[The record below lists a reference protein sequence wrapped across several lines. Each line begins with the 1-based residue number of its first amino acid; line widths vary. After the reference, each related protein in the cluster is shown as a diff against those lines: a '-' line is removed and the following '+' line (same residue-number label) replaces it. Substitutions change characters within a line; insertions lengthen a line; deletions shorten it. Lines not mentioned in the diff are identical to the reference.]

1 MGEMIERL
9 DFSGKEK
16 YSAVEATIHLNRYAM
31 ARPYVAGKR
40 VLDVASGEG
49 YGSFLLRRWG
59 AESVEGI
66 DVDEQTV
73 ETATRLFGG
82 DGVHYQCHTAEQLPF
97 EDHTFDVVCS
107 FETIEHLDHPELFL
121 QEIRRVLKP
130 GGNIILSCPNDP
142 YYYKQGTP
150 GNPFHKKQY
159 TYFDFKQLAEKYLGQ
174 RVRYYLAY
182 ALNGFVN
189 LPIEESTL
197 PPEGGE
203 ESPLPTDML
212 EMLNYK
218 DAIQAICVPG
228 ERYLN
233 YWNANYYVGIWGSNN
248 STSIN
253 ASIFPRETFIEIKDK
268 DEEFLREAA
277 KLKED
282 FEKHTAQEAEYARQL
297 EETKAAFAQKE
308 EADKRRMEQ
317 QQAEYLERETDYKQQ
332 LEAGKAYIEH
342 IKEEAARQ
350 AHVAD
355 LEQQRTSMMLELVN
369 KEKDMM
375 QQSYARDYAELTQ
388 RRDEVAQLR
397 TQYEQLSAEN
407 AQHCEELRLI
417 HASRGFKLLNMCY
430 PIKKRIW
437 KIFGKE
443 I

>member
-73 ETATRLFGG
+73 ENATRLFGG

-142 YYYKQGTP
+142 YYYKPGEP

-203 ESPLPTDML
+203 ESPLPTDMM
-212 EMLNYK
+212 EMFNYK
-218 DAIQAICVPG
+218 DAVQAVCVSG

-233 YWNANYYVGIWGSNN
+233 HWNANYFVGIWGPNN
-248 STSIN
+248 SAQSN
-253 ASIFPRETFIEIKDK
+253 AAFFPQEFFGETEGMNSA
-268 DEEFLREAA
+268 FLREVAR
-277 KLKED
+277 LKED

-297 EETKAAFAQKE
+297 EETKAVFKQRE
-308 EADKRRMEQ
+308 E
-317 QQAEYLERETDYKQQ
+317 DYKQQ

-375 QQSYARDYAELTQ
+375 QQSYARDYAELT
-388 RRDEVAQLR
+388 RLR
-397 TQYEQLSAEN
+397 EQYNQLSTEN

-417 HASRGFKLLNMCY
+417 HASRGFKLLNMGY

>member
-9 DFSGKEK
+9 DFSGKQK

-150 GNPFHKKQY
+150 GNPFHKRQY

-203 ESPLPTDML
+203 ESPLPTDMM
-212 EMLNYK
+212 EMFNYK
-218 DAIQAICVPG
+218 DAVQAVCVSG
-228 ERYLN
+228 EHYLN
-233 YWNANYYVGIWGSNN
+233 HWNANYFVGIWGPNN

-253 ASIFPRETFIEIKDK
+253 ASIFPRETFIEIKDE
-268 DEEFLREAA
+268 DEEFLREVAR
-277 KLKED
+277 LKED

-297 EETKAAFAQKE
+297 EETKAVFAQQE
-308 EADKRRMEQ
+308 ENSKQ
-317 QQAEYLERETDYKQQ
+317 REEDYKQQ

-350 AHVAD
+350 AHVAE

-375 QQSYARDYAELTQ
+375 QQSYARDYAELT
-388 RRDEVAQLR
+388 RLR
-397 TQYEQLSAEN
+397 EQYNQLSTEN

-417 HASRGFKLLNMCY
+417 HASRGFKLLNMGY

>member
-150 GNPFHKKQY
+150 GNPFHKRQY

-182 ALNGFVN
+182 ALNGFIN

-197 PPEGGE
+197 PPEDGA
-203 ESPLPTDML
+203 ESSLPKDML
-212 EMLNYK
+212 ELLNYK
-218 DAIQAICVPG
+218 DYTNAVYVSG

-233 YWNANYYVGIWGSNN
+233 HWNANYFVGIWGPNN
-248 STSIN
+248 SAQSN
-253 ASIFPRETFIEIKDK
+253 AAFFPQEFFGETEGLNSA
-268 DEEFLREAA
+268 FLREVAR
-277 KLKED
+277 LKED
-282 FEKHTAQEAEYARQL
+282 SKQR
-297 EETKAAFAQKE
+297 EEDSKQRE
-308 EADKRRMEQ
+308 E
-317 QQAEYLERETDYKQQ
+317 DYKQQ

-350 AHVAD
+350 AHVAE

-375 QQSYARDYAELTQ
+375 QQSYARDYAELT
-388 RRDEVAQLR
+388 RLR
-397 TQYEQLSAEN
+397 EQYNQLSTEN

-417 HASRGFKLLNMCY
+417 HASRGFKFLNMGY

>member
-150 GNPFHKKQY
+150 GNPFHKRQY

-203 ESPLPTDML
+203 ESPLPTDMM
-212 EMLNYK
+212 EMFNYK
-218 DAIQAICVPG
+218 DAVQAVCVSG

-233 YWNANYYVGIWGSNN
+233 HWNANYFVGIWGPNN

-253 ASIFPRETFIEIKDK
+253 ASIFPRETFIEIKDE
-268 DEEFLREAA
+268 DEEFLREVAR
-277 KLKED
+277 LKED

-297 EETKAAFAQKE
+297 EETKAVFAQQE
-308 EADKRRMEQ
+308 ENSKQ
-317 QQAEYLERETDYKQQ
+317 REEDYKQQ

-350 AHVAD
+350 AHVAE

-375 QQSYARDYAELTQ
+375 QQSYARDYAELT
-388 RRDEVAQLR
+388 RLR
-397 TQYEQLSAEN
+397 EQYNQLSTEN

-417 HASRGFKLLNMCY
+417 HASRGFKLLNMGY

>member
-203 ESPLPTDML
+203 ESPLPTDMM
-212 EMLNYK
+212 EMFNYK
-218 DAIQAICVPG
+218 DAVQAVCVSG

-233 YWNANYYVGIWGSNN
+233 HWNANYYVGIWGPNN

-253 ASIFPRETFIEIKDK
+253 ASIFPRETFIEIKDE
-268 DEEFLREAA
+268 DEEFLREVAR
-277 KLKED
+277 LKED

-297 EETKAAFAQKE
+297 EETKAVFAQQE
-308 EADKRRMEQ
+308 ENSKQ
-317 QQAEYLERETDYKQQ
+317 REEDYKQQ

-350 AHVAD
+350 AHVAE

-369 KEKDMM
+369 KEKNMM
-375 QQSYARDYAELTQ
+375 QQSYARDYAELT
-388 RRDEVAQLR
+388 RLR
-397 TQYEQLSAEN
+397 EQN
-407 AQHCEELRLI
+407 AQYCEELRLI
-417 HASRGFKLLNMCY
+417 HASRGFKLLNMGY

>member
-73 ETATRLFGG
+73 ENATRLFGG

-97 EDHTFDVVCS
+97 EDHAFDVVCS

-142 YYYKQGTP
+142 YYYKPGEP

-182 ALNGFVN
+182 ALNGFIN

-197 PPEGGE
+197 PPEDGA
-203 ESPLPTDML
+203 ESSLPKDML
-212 EMLNYK
+212 ELLNYK
-218 DAIQAICVPG
+218 DYTNAVYVSG

-233 YWNANYYVGIWGSNN
+233 HWNANYFVGIWGPNN
-248 STSIN
+248 SAQSN
-253 ASIFPRETFIEIKDK
+253 AAFFPQEFFGETEGMSSA
-268 DEEFLREAA
+268 FLREVAR
-277 KLKED
+277 LKED

-297 EETKAAFAQKE
+297 EETKAVFAQQE
-308 EADKRRMEQ
+308 E
-317 QQAEYLERETDYKQQ
+317 DYKQQ

-350 AHVAD
+350 AHVAE

-375 QQSYARDYAELTQ
+375 QQSYARDYAELT
-388 RRDEVAQLR
+388 RLR
-397 TQYEQLSAEN
+397 EQYNQLSTEN

-417 HASRGFKLLNMCY
+417 HASRGFKLLNMGY

>member
-9 DFSGKEK
+9 DFSGKQK

-150 GNPFHKKQY
+150 GNPFHKRQY

-203 ESPLPTDML
+203 ESPLPTDMM
-212 EMLNYK
+212 EMFNYK
-218 DAIQAICVPG
+218 DAVQAVCVSG

-233 YWNANYYVGIWGSNN
+233 HWNANYFAGIWGPNN

-253 ASIFPRETFIEIKDK
+253 ASIFPRETFIEIKDE
-268 DEEFLREAA
+268 DEEFLREVAR
-277 KLKED
+277 LKED

-297 EETKAAFAQKE
+297 EETKAVFKQRE
-308 EADKRRMEQ
+308 E
-317 QQAEYLERETDYKQQ
+317 DYKQQ

-342 IKEEAARQ
+342 IKEEVARQ
-350 AHVAD
+350 AHVAE

-375 QQSYARDYAELTQ
+375 QQSYARDYAELT
-388 RRDEVAQLR
+388 RLR
-397 TQYEQLSAEN
+397 EQN
-407 AQHCEELRLI
+407 AQYCEELRLI
-417 HASRGFKLLNMCY
+417 HASRGFKLLNMGY

>member
-9 DFSGKEK
+9 DFSGKQK

-150 GNPFHKKQY
+150 GNPFHKRQY

-203 ESPLPTDML
+203 ESPLPTDMM
-212 EMLNYK
+212 EMFNYK
-218 DAIQAICVPG
+218 DAVQAVCVSG

-233 YWNANYYVGIWGSNN
+233 HWNANYFVGIWGPNN

-253 ASIFPRETFIEIKDK
+253 ASIFPRETFIEIKDE
-268 DEEFLREAA
+268 DEEFLREVAR
-277 KLKED
+277 LKED

-297 EETKAAFAQKE
+297 EETKAVFAQQE
-308 EADKRRMEQ
+308 ENSKQ
-317 QQAEYLERETDYKQQ
+317 REEDYKQQ

-350 AHVAD
+350 AHVAE

-375 QQSYARDYAELTQ
+375 QQSYARDYAELT
-388 RRDEVAQLR
+388 RLR
-397 TQYEQLSAEN
+397 EQYNQLSTEN

-417 HASRGFKLLNMCY
+417 HASRGFKLLNMGY

>member
-150 GNPFHKKQY
+150 GNPFHKRQY

-182 ALNGFVN
+182 ALNGFIN

-197 PPEGGE
+197 PPEDGA
-203 ESPLPTDML
+203 ESSLPKDML
-212 EMLNYK
+212 ELLNYK
-218 DAIQAICVPG
+218 DYTNAVYVSG

-233 YWNANYYVGIWGSNN
+233 HWNANYFVGIWGPNN
-248 STSIN
+248 SAQSN
-253 ASIFPRETFIEIKDK
+253 AAFFPQEFFGETEGMNSA
-268 DEEFLREAA
+268 FLREVAR
-277 KLKED
+277 LKED

-297 EETKAAFAQKE
+297 EETKAVFAQQE
-308 EADKRRMEQ
+308 E
-317 QQAEYLERETDYKQQ
+317 DYKQQ

-350 AHVAD
+350 AHVAE

-375 QQSYARDYAELTQ
+375 QQSYARDYAELT
-388 RRDEVAQLR
+388 RLR
-397 TQYEQLSAEN
+397 EQYNQLSTEN

-417 HASRGFKLLNMCY
+417 HAFRGFKLLNMGY

>member
-142 YYYKQGTP
+142 YYYKPGEP

-182 ALNGFVN
+182 ALNGFIN

-197 PPEGGE
+197 PPEDGA
-203 ESPLPTDML
+203 ESSLPKDML
-212 EMLNYK
+212 ELLNYK
-218 DAIQAICVPG
+218 DYTNAVYVSG

-233 YWNANYYVGIWGSNN
+233 HWNANYFVGIWGPNN
-248 STSIN
+248 SAQSN
-253 ASIFPRETFIEIKDK
+253 AAFFPQEFFGETEGMNSA
-268 DEEFLREAA
+268 FLREVAR
-277 KLKED
+277 LKED

-297 EETKAAFAQKE
+297 EETKAVFAQQE
-308 EADKRRMEQ
+308 E
-317 QQAEYLERETDYKQQ
+317 DYKQQ

-350 AHVAD
+350 AHVAE

-375 QQSYARDYAELTQ
+375 QQSYARDYAELT
-388 RRDEVAQLR
+388 RLR
-397 TQYEQLSAEN
+397 EQYNQLSTEN

-417 HASRGFKLLNMCY
+417 HASRGFKLLNMGY

>member
-97 EDHTFDVVCS
+97 EDHTFDVICS

-150 GNPFHKKQY
+150 GNPFHKRQY

-203 ESPLPTDML
+203 ESPLPTDMM
-212 EMLNYK
+212 EMFNYK
-218 DAIQAICVPG
+218 DAVQAVCVSG

-233 YWNANYYVGIWGSNN
+233 HWNANYFAGIWGPNN

-253 ASIFPRETFIEIKDK
+253 ASIFPRETFIEIKDE
-268 DEEFLREAA
+268 DEEFLREVAR
-277 KLKED
+277 LKED

-297 EETKAAFAQKE
+297 EETKAVFKQRE
-308 EADKRRMEQ
+308 E
-317 QQAEYLERETDYKQQ
+317 DYKQQ

-350 AHVAD
+350 AHVAE

-375 QQSYARDYAELTQ
+375 QQSYARDGAELT
-388 RRDEVAQLR
+388 RLR
-397 TQYEQLSAEN
+397 EQYNQLSTEN

-417 HASRGFKLLNMCY
+417 HASRGFKLLNMGY

>member
-150 GNPFHKKQY
+150 GNPFHKRQY

-203 ESPLPTDML
+203 ESPLPTDMM
-212 EMLNYK
+212 EMFNYK
-218 DAIQAICVPG
+218 DAVQAVCVSG

-233 YWNANYYVGIWGSNN
+233 HWNANYFAGIWGPNN

-253 ASIFPRETFIEIKDK
+253 ASIFPRETFIEIKDE
-268 DEEFLREAA
+268 DEEFLREVAR
-277 KLKED
+277 LKED

-297 EETKAAFAQKE
+297 EETKAVFKQRE
-308 EADKRRMEQ
+308 E
-317 QQAEYLERETDYKQQ
+317 DYKQQ

-350 AHVAD
+350 AHVAE

-375 QQSYARDYAELTQ
+375 QQSYARDGAELT
-388 RRDEVAQLR
+388 RLR
-397 TQYEQLSAEN
+397 EQYNQLSTEN

-417 HASRGFKLLNMCY
+417 HASRGFKLLNMGY

>member
-142 YYYKQGTP
+142 YYYKPGEP

-159 TYFDFKQLAEKYLGQ
+159 TYFDFKQLAEKYLSQ

-182 ALNGFVN
+182 ALNGFIN

-197 PPEGGE
+197 PPEDGA
-203 ESPLPTDML
+203 ESSLPKDML
-212 EMLNYK
+212 ELLNYK
-218 DAIQAICVPG
+218 DYTNAVYVSG
-228 ERYLN
+228 ER
-233 YWNANYYVGIWGSNN
+233 
-248 STSIN
+248 
-253 ASIFPRETFIEIKDK
+253 
-268 DEEFLREAA
+268 
-277 KLKED
+277 
-282 FEKHTAQEAEYARQL
+282 
-297 EETKAAFAQKE
+297 
-308 EADKRRMEQ
+308 
-317 QQAEYLERETDYKQQ
+317 
-332 LEAGKAYIEH
+332 
-342 IKEEAARQ
+342 
-350 AHVAD
+350 
-355 LEQQRTSMMLELVN
+355 
-369 KEKDMM
+369 
-375 QQSYARDYAELTQ
+375 
-388 RRDEVAQLR
+388 
-397 TQYEQLSAEN
+397 
-407 AQHCEELRLI
+407 
-417 HASRGFKLLNMCY
+417 
-430 PIKKRIW
+430 
-437 KIFGKE
+437 
-443 I
+443 

>member
-97 EDHTFDVVCS
+97 EDHTFDVICS

-150 GNPFHKKQY
+150 GNPFHKRQY

-182 ALNGFVN
+182 ALNGFIN

-203 ESPLPTDML
+203 ESPLPTDMM
-212 EMLNYK
+212 EMFNYK
-218 DAIQAICVPG
+218 DAVQAVCVSG

-233 YWNANYYVGIWGSNN
+233 HWNANYFVGIWGPNN

-253 ASIFPRETFIEIKDK
+253 ASIFPRETFIEIKDE
-268 DEEFLREAA
+268 DEEFLREVAR
-277 KLKED
+277 LKED

-297 EETKAAFAQKE
+297 EETKAVFKQRE
-308 EADKRRMEQ
+308 E
-317 QQAEYLERETDYKQQ
+317 DYKQQ

-350 AHVAD
+350 AHVAE

-375 QQSYARDYAELTQ
+375 QQSYARDYAELT
-388 RRDEVAQLR
+388 RLR
-397 TQYEQLSAEN
+397 EQYNQLSTEN

-417 HASRGFKLLNMCY
+417 HASRGFKLLNMGY

>member
-1 MGEMIERL
+1 
-9 DFSGKEK
+9 
-16 YSAVEATIHLNRYAM
+16 M

-142 YYYKQGTP
+142 YYYKPGEP

-182 ALNGFVN
+182 ALNGFIN

-197 PPEGGE
+197 PPEDGA
-203 ESPLPTDML
+203 ESSLPKDML
-212 EMLNYK
+212 ELLNYK
-218 DAIQAICVPG
+218 DYTNAVYVSG

-233 YWNANYYVGIWGSNN
+233 HWNANYFVGIWGPNN
-248 STSIN
+248 SAQSN
-253 ASIFPRETFIEIKDK
+253 AAFFPQEFFGETEGMNSA
-268 DEEFLREAA
+268 FLREVAR
-277 KLKED
+277 LKED

-297 EETKAAFAQKE
+297 EETKAVFAQQE
-308 EADKRRMEQ
+308 E
-317 QQAEYLERETDYKQQ
+317 DYKQQ

-350 AHVAD
+350 AHVAE

-375 QQSYARDYAELTQ
+375 QQSYARDYAELT
-388 RRDEVAQLR
+388 RLR
-397 TQYEQLSAEN
+397 EQYNQLSTEN

-417 HASRGFKLLNMCY
+417 HASRGFKLLNMGY
-430 PIKKRIW
+430 PIKKKIW

>member
-9 DFSGKEK
+9 DFSGKQK

-150 GNPFHKKQY
+150 GNPFHKRQY

-203 ESPLPTDML
+203 ESPLPTDMM
-212 EMLNYK
+212 EMFNYK
-218 DAIQAICVPG
+218 DAVQAVCVSG

-233 YWNANYYVGIWGSNN
+233 HWNANYFVGIWGPNN

-253 ASIFPRETFIEIKDK
+253 ASIFPRETFIEIKDE
-268 DEEFLREAA
+268 DEEFLREGAR
-277 KLKED
+277 LKED

-297 EETKAAFAQKE
+297 EETKAVFAQQE
-308 EADKRRMEQ
+308 ENFKQ
-317 QQAEYLERETDYKQQ
+317 REEDYKQQ

-350 AHVAD
+350 AHVAE

-375 QQSYARDYAELTQ
+375 QQSYARDYAELT
-388 RRDEVAQLR
+388 RLR
-397 TQYEQLSAEN
+397 EQYNQLSTEN

-417 HASRGFKLLNMCY
+417 HASRGFKLLNMGY

>member
-142 YYYKQGTP
+142 YYYKPGEP

-182 ALNGFVN
+182 ALNGFIN

-197 PPEGGE
+197 PPEDGA
-203 ESPLPTDML
+203 ESSLPKDML
-212 EMLNYK
+212 ELLNYK
-218 DAIQAICVPG
+218 DYTNAVYVSG

-233 YWNANYYVGIWGSNN
+233 HWNANYFVGIWGPNN
-248 STSIN
+248 SAQSN
-253 ASIFPRETFIEIKDK
+253 AAFFPQEFFGETEGMNSA
-268 DEEFLREAA
+268 FLREVAR
-277 KLKED
+277 LKED

-297 EETKAAFAQKE
+297 EETKAVFAQQE
-308 EADKRRMEQ
+308 ENS
-317 QQAEYLERETDYKQQ
+317 KQQ

-350 AHVAD
+350 AHVAE

-375 QQSYARDYAELTQ
+375 QQSYARDYAELT
-388 RRDEVAQLR
+388 RLR
-397 TQYEQLSAEN
+397 EQYNQLSTEN

-417 HASRGFKLLNMCY
+417 HASRGFKLLNMGY

>member
-203 ESPLPTDML
+203 ESPLPTDMM
-212 EMLNYK
+212 EMFNYK
-218 DAIQAICVPG
+218 DAVQAVCVSG

-233 YWNANYYVGIWGSNN
+233 HWNANYYVGIWGPNN

-253 ASIFPRETFIEIKDK
+253 ASIFPRETFIEIKDE
-268 DEEFLREAA
+268 DEEFLREVAR
-277 KLKED
+277 LKED

-297 EETKAAFAQKE
+297 EETKAVFKQRE
-308 EADKRRMEQ
+308 E
-317 QQAEYLERETDYKQQ
+317 DYKQQ

-350 AHVAD
+350 AHVAE

-375 QQSYARDYAELTQ
+375 QQSYARDGAELT
-388 RRDEVAQLR
+388 RLR
-397 TQYEQLSAEN
+397 EQYNQLSTEN

-417 HASRGFKLLNMCY
+417 HASRGFKLLNMGY

>member
-150 GNPFHKKQY
+150 GNPFHKRQY

-182 ALNGFVN
+182 ALNGFIN

-203 ESPLPTDML
+203 ESPLPTDMM
-212 EMLNYK
+212 EMFNYK
-218 DAIQAICVPG
+218 DAVQAVCVSG

-233 YWNANYYVGIWGSNN
+233 HWNANYFVGIWGPNN

-253 ASIFPRETFIEIKDK
+253 ASIFPRETFIEIKDE
-268 DEEFLREAA
+268 DEEFLREVAR
-277 KLKED
+277 LKED

-297 EETKAAFAQKE
+297 EETKAVFAQQE
-308 EADKRRMEQ
+308 ENSKQ
-317 QQAEYLERETDYKQQ
+317 REEDYKQQ

-350 AHVAD
+350 AHVAE

-375 QQSYARDYAELTQ
+375 QQSYARDYAELT
-388 RRDEVAQLR
+388 RLR
-397 TQYEQLSAEN
+397 EQYNQLSTEN

-417 HASRGFKLLNMCY
+417 HASRGFKLLNMGY

>member
-9 DFSGKEK
+9 DFSGKQK

-150 GNPFHKKQY
+150 GNPFHKRQY

-203 ESPLPTDML
+203 ESPLPTDMM
-212 EMLNYK
+212 EMFNYK
-218 DAIQAICVPG
+218 DAVQAVCVSG

-233 YWNANYYVGIWGSNN
+233 HWNANYFVGIWGPNN

-253 ASIFPRETFIEIKDK
+253 ASIFPRETFIEIKDE
-268 DEEFLREAA
+268 DEEFLREVAR
-277 KLKED
+277 LKED

-297 EETKAAFAQKE
+297 EETKAVFKQRE
-308 EADKRRMEQ
+308 E
-317 QQAEYLERETDYKQQ
+317 DYKQQ

-350 AHVAD
+350 AHVAE

-375 QQSYARDYAELTQ
+375 QQSYARDYAELT
-388 RRDEVAQLR
+388 RLR
-397 TQYEQLSAEN
+397 EQYNQLSTEN

-417 HASRGFKLLNMCY
+417 HASKGFKLLNMGY

>member
-66 DVDEQTV
+66 DVDAQTV

-150 GNPFHKKQY
+150 GNPFHKRQY

-203 ESPLPTDML
+203 ESPLPTDMM
-212 EMLNYK
+212 EMFNYK
-218 DAIQAICVPG
+218 DAVQAVCVSG

-233 YWNANYYVGIWGSNN
+233 HWNANYFVGIWGPNN

-253 ASIFPRETFIEIKDK
+253 ASIFPRETFIEIKDE
-268 DEEFLREAA
+268 DEEFLREVAR
-277 KLKED
+277 LKED

-297 EETKAAFAQKE
+297 EETKAVFKQRE
-308 EADKRRMEQ
+308 E
-317 QQAEYLERETDYKQQ
+317 DYKQQ

-350 AHVAD
+350 AHVAE

-375 QQSYARDYAELTQ
+375 QQSYARDYAELT
-388 RRDEVAQLR
+388 RLR
-397 TQYEQLSAEN
+397 EQN
-407 AQHCEELRLI
+407 AQYCEELRLI
-417 HASRGFKLLNMCY
+417 HASRGFKLLNMGY

>member
-150 GNPFHKKQY
+150 GNPFHKRQY

-203 ESPLPTDML
+203 ESPLPTDMM
-212 EMLNYK
+212 EMFNYK
-218 DAIQAICVPG
+218 DAVQAVCVSG

-233 YWNANYYVGIWGSNN
+233 HWNANYFVGIWGPNN

-253 ASIFPRETFIEIKDK
+253 ASIFPRETFIEIKDE
-268 DEEFLREAA
+268 DEEFLREVAR
-277 KLKED
+277 LKED

-297 EETKAAFAQKE
+297 EETKAIFKQRE
-308 EADKRRMEQ
+308 E
-317 QQAEYLERETDYKQQ
+317 DYKQQ

-350 AHVAD
+350 AHVAE

-375 QQSYARDYAELTQ
+375 QQSYARDYAELT
-388 RRDEVAQLR
+388 RLR
-397 TQYEQLSAEN
+397 EQYNQLSTEN

-417 HASRGFKLLNMCY
+417 HASRGFKLLNMGY

>member
-9 DFSGKEK
+9 DFSGKQK

-66 DVDEQTV
+66 DVGEQTV

-142 YYYKQGTP
+142 YYYKPGEP

-182 ALNGFVN
+182 ALNGFIN

-197 PPEGGE
+197 PPEDGA
-203 ESPLPTDML
+203 ESSLPKDML
-212 EMLNYK
+212 ELLNYK
-218 DAIQAICVPG
+218 DYTNAVYVSG

-233 YWNANYYVGIWGSNN
+233 HWNANYFVGIWGPNN
-248 STSIN
+248 SAQSN
-253 ASIFPRETFIEIKDK
+253 AAFFPQEFFGETEGMNSA
-268 DEEFLREAA
+268 FLREVAR
-277 KLKED
+277 LKED

-297 EETKAAFAQKE
+297 EETKAVFAQQE
-308 EADKRRMEQ
+308 E
-317 QQAEYLERETDYKQQ
+317 DYKQQ

-350 AHVAD
+350 AHVAE

-369 KEKDMM
+369 KEKDTM
-375 QQSYARDYAELTQ
+375 QQSYARDYAELT
-388 RRDEVAQLR
+388 RLR
-397 TQYEQLSAEN
+397 EQYNQLSTEN

-417 HASRGFKLLNMCY
+417 HASRGFKLLNMGY

>member
-9 DFSGKEK
+9 DFSGKGK

-97 EDHTFDVVCS
+97 EDHTFDVICS

-150 GNPFHKKQY
+150 GNPFHKRQY

-203 ESPLPTDML
+203 ESPLPTDMM
-212 EMLNYK
+212 EMFNYK
-218 DAIQAICVPG
+218 DAVQAVCVSG

-233 YWNANYYVGIWGSNN
+233 HWNANYFVGIWGPNN

-253 ASIFPRETFIEIKDK
+253 ASIFPRETFIEIKDE
-268 DEEFLREAA
+268 DEEFLREVAR
-277 KLKED
+277 LKED

-297 EETKAAFAQKE
+297 EETKAVFAQQE
-308 EADKRRMEQ
+308 E
-317 QQAEYLERETDYKQQ
+317 DYKQQ

-350 AHVAD
+350 AHVAE

-375 QQSYARDYAELTQ
+375 QQSYARDYAELT
-388 RRDEVAQLR
+388 RLR
-397 TQYEQLSAEN
+397 EQYNQLSTEN

-417 HASRGFKLLNMCY
+417 HASRGFKLLNMGY

>member
-73 ETATRLFGG
+73 EIATRLFGG

-150 GNPFHKKQY
+150 GNPFHKRQY

-203 ESPLPTDML
+203 ESPLPTDMM
-212 EMLNYK
+212 EMFNYK
-218 DAIQAICVPG
+218 DAVQAVCVSG

-233 YWNANYYVGIWGSNN
+233 HWNANYFVGIWGPNN
-248 STSIN
+248 SAQSN
-253 ASIFPRETFIEIKDK
+253 AAFFPQEFFGETEGMNSA
-268 DEEFLREAA
+268 FLREVAR
-277 KLKED
+277 LKED

-297 EETKAAFAQKE
+297 EETKAVFAQQE
-308 EADKRRMEQ
+308 E
-317 QQAEYLERETDYKQQ
+317 DYKQQ

-375 QQSYARDYAELTQ
+375 QQSYARDYAELT
-388 RRDEVAQLR
+388 RLR
-397 TQYEQLSAEN
+397 EQYNQLSTEN

-417 HASRGFKLLNMCY
+417 HASRGFKLLNMGY

>member
-150 GNPFHKKQY
+150 GNPFHKRQY

-203 ESPLPTDML
+203 ESPLPTDMM
-212 EMLNYK
+212 EMFNYK
-218 DAIQAICVPG
+218 DAVQAVCVSG

-233 YWNANYYVGIWGSNN
+233 HWNANYFAGIWGPNN

-253 ASIFPRETFIEIKDK
+253 ASIFPRETFIEIKDE
-268 DEEFLREAA
+268 DEEFLREVAR
-277 KLKED
+277 LKED
-282 FEKHTAQEAEYARQL
+282 SKQR
-297 EETKAAFAQKE
+297 EE
-308 EADKRRMEQ
+308 
-317 QQAEYLERETDYKQQ
+317 DYKQQ

-350 AHVAD
+350 AHVAE

-375 QQSYARDYAELTQ
+375 QQSYARDYAELT
-388 RRDEVAQLR
+388 RLR
-397 TQYEQLSAEN
+397 EQYNQLSTEN

-417 HASRGFKLLNMCY
+417 HASRGFKLLNMGY

>member
-9 DFSGKEK
+9 DFSGKQK

-49 YGSFLLRRWG
+49 YGRFLLRRWG

-150 GNPFHKKQY
+150 GNPFHKRQY

-203 ESPLPTDML
+203 ESPLPTDMM
-212 EMLNYK
+212 EMFNYK
-218 DAIQAICVPG
+218 DAVQAVCVSG

-233 YWNANYYVGIWGSNN
+233 HWNANYFVGIWGPNN

-253 ASIFPRETFIEIKDK
+253 ASIFPRETFIEIKDE
-268 DEEFLREAA
+268 DEEFLREVAR
-277 KLKED
+277 LKED

-297 EETKAAFAQKE
+297 EETKAVFAQQE
-308 EADKRRMEQ
+308 ENS
-317 QQAEYLERETDYKQQ
+317 KQQ

-350 AHVAD
+350 AHVAE

-375 QQSYARDYAELTQ
+375 QQSYARDYAELT
-388 RRDEVAQLR
+388 RLR
-397 TQYEQLSAEN
+397 EQYNQLSTEN

-417 HASRGFKLLNMCY
+417 HASRGFKLLNMGY

>member
-142 YYYKQGTP
+142 YYYKPGEP

-159 TYFDFKQLAEKYLGQ
+159 TYFDFRQLAEKNLGQ

-182 ALNGFVN
+182 ALNGFIN

-197 PPEGGE
+197 PPEDGA
-203 ESPLPTDML
+203 ESSLPKDML
-212 EMLNYK
+212 ELLNYK
-218 DAIQAICVPG
+218 DYTNAVYVSG

-233 YWNANYYVGIWGSNN
+233 HWNANYFVGIWGPNN
-248 STSIN
+248 SAQSN
-253 ASIFPRETFIEIKDK
+253 AAFFPQEFFGETEGMNS
-268 DEEFLREAA
+268 EFLREVAR
-277 KLKED
+277 LKED

-297 EETKAAFAQKE
+297 EETKAVFAQQE
-308 EADKRRMEQ
+308 ENSKQ
-317 QQAEYLERETDYKQQ
+317 REEDYKQQ

-375 QQSYARDYAELTQ
+375 QQSYARDYAELTR

-397 TQYEQLSAEN
+397 NQYEQLSAEN

-417 HASRGFKLLNMCY
+417 HASRGFKLLNMGY

>member
-150 GNPFHKKQY
+150 GNPFHKRQY

-197 PPEGGE
+197 PPEDGA
-203 ESPLPTDML
+203 ESSLPKDML
-212 EMLNYK
+212 ELLNYK
-218 DAIQAICVPG
+218 DYTNAVYVSG

-233 YWNANYYVGIWGSNN
+233 HWNANYFVGIWGPNN
-248 STSIN
+248 SAQSN
-253 ASIFPRETFIEIKDK
+253 AAFFPQEFFGETEGMSSA
-268 DEEFLREAA
+268 FLREVAT
-277 KLKED
+277 LKED

-297 EETKAAFAQKE
+297 EETKAVFAQQE
-308 EADKRRMEQ
+308 E
-317 QQAEYLERETDYKQQ
+317 DYKQQ

-350 AHVAD
+350 AHVAE

-375 QQSYARDYAELTQ
+375 QQSYARDYAELT
-388 RRDEVAQLR
+388 RLR
-397 TQYEQLSAEN
+397 EQYNQLSTEN

-417 HASRGFKLLNMCY
+417 HASRGFKLLNMGY

>member
-142 YYYKQGTP
+142 YYYKPGEP

-203 ESPLPTDML
+203 ESPLPTDMM
-212 EMLNYK
+212 EMFNYK
-218 DAIQAICVPG
+218 DAVQAVCVSG

-233 YWNANYYVGIWGSNN
+233 HWNANYFVGIWGPNN

-253 ASIFPRETFIEIKDK
+253 ASIFPRETFIEIKDE
-268 DEEFLREAA
+268 DEEFLREVAR
-277 KLKED
+277 LKED

-297 EETKAAFAQKE
+297 EETKAVFKQRE
-308 EADKRRMEQ
+308 E
-317 QQAEYLERETDYKQQ
+317 DYKQQ

-350 AHVAD
+350 AHVAE

-369 KEKDMM
+369 KEKNMM
-375 QQSYARDYAELTQ
+375 QQSYARDYAELT
-388 RRDEVAQLR
+388 RLR
-397 TQYEQLSAEN
+397 EQN
-407 AQHCEELRLI
+407 AQYCEELRLI
-417 HASRGFKLLNMCY
+417 HASRGFKLLNMGY

>member
-97 EDHTFDVVCS
+97 EDHTFDVICS

-150 GNPFHKKQY
+150 GNPFHKRQY

-203 ESPLPTDML
+203 ESPLPTDMM
-212 EMLNYK
+212 EMFNYK
-218 DAIQAICVPG
+218 DAVQAVCVSG

-233 YWNANYYVGIWGSNN
+233 HWNANYFVGIWGPNN

-253 ASIFPRETFIEIKDK
+253 ASIFPRETFIEIKDE
-268 DEEFLREAA
+268 DEEFLREVAR
-277 KLKED
+277 LKED

-297 EETKAAFAQKE
+297 EETKAVFAQQE
-308 EADKRRMEQ
+308 ENSKQ
-317 QQAEYLERETDYKQQ
+317 REEDYKQQ

-369 KEKDMM
+369 KEKNMM
-375 QQSYARDYAELTQ
+375 QQSYARDYAELT
-388 RRDEVAQLR
+388 RLR
-397 TQYEQLSAEN
+397 EQYNQLSTEN

-417 HASRGFKLLNMCY
+417 HASRGFKLLNMGY

>member
-150 GNPFHKKQY
+150 GNPFHKRQY
-159 TYFDFKQLAEKYLGQ
+159 TYFDFKQLVEKYLGQ

-182 ALNGFVN
+182 ALSGFIN

-197 PPEGGE
+197 PPEEGE
-203 ESPLPTDML
+203 ASPLPTDML
-212 EMLNYK
+212 EMLNCRDYTN
-218 DAIQAICVPG
+218 AVCVPA

-233 YWNANYYVGIWGSNN
+233 YWDANYFVGIWGPNN
-248 STSIN
+248 STQSN
-253 ASIFPRETFIEIKDK
+253 AAFFPQEFFAETNGLSG
-268 DEEFLREAA
+268 EFLREVAR
-277 KLKED
+277 LKED

-297 EETKAAFAQKE
+297 EETKAVFKQRE
-308 EADKRRMEQ
+308 E
-317 QQAEYLERETDYKQQ
+317 DYKQQ

-350 AHVAD
+350 AHVAE

-369 KEKDMM
+369 KEKNMM
-375 QQSYARDYAELTQ
+375 QQSYARDYAELT
-388 RRDEVAQLR
+388 RLR
-397 TQYEQLSAEN
+397 EQN
-407 AQHCEELRLI
+407 AQYCEELRLI
-417 HASRGFKLLNMCY
+417 HASRGFKLLNMGY

>member
-150 GNPFHKKQY
+150 GNPFHKRQY

-203 ESPLPTDML
+203 ESPLPTDMM
-212 EMLNYK
+212 EMFNYK
-218 DAIQAICVPG
+218 DAVQAVCVSG

-233 YWNANYYVGIWGSNN
+233 HWNANYFAGIWGPNN

-253 ASIFPRETFIEIKDK
+253 ASIFPRETFIEIKDE
-268 DEEFLREAA
+268 DEEFLREVAR
-277 KLKED
+277 LKED

-297 EETKAAFAQKE
+297 EETKAVFAQQE
-308 EADKRRMEQ
+308 ENS
-317 QQAEYLERETDYKQQ
+317 KQQ

-350 AHVAD
+350 AHVAE

-375 QQSYARDYAELTQ
+375 QQSYARGFASNITS
-388 RRDEVAQLR
+388 
-397 TQYEQLSAEN
+397 SARKTRSI
-407 AQHCEELRLI
+407 AKSF
-417 HASRGFKLLNMCY
+417 A
-430 PIKKRIW
+430 
-437 KIFGKE
+437 
-443 I
+443 

>member
-9 DFSGKEK
+9 DFSGKQK

-150 GNPFHKKQY
+150 GNPFHKRQY

-203 ESPLPTDML
+203 ESPLPTDMM
-212 EMLNYK
+212 EMFNYK
-218 DAIQAICVPG
+218 DAVQAVCVSG

-233 YWNANYYVGIWGSNN
+233 HWNANYFVGIWGPNN

-253 ASIFPRETFIEIKDK
+253 ASIFPRETFIEIKDE
-268 DEEFLREAA
+268 DEEFLREVAR
-277 KLKED
+277 LKED
-282 FEKHTAQEAEYARQL
+282 FEKHTAQETEYARQL
-297 EETKAAFAQKE
+297 EETKAVFKQRE
-308 EADKRRMEQ
+308 E
-317 QQAEYLERETDYKQQ
+317 DYKQQ

-350 AHVAD
+350 AHVAE

-375 QQSYARDYAELTQ
+375 QQSYARDYAELT
-388 RRDEVAQLR
+388 RLR
-397 TQYEQLSAEN
+397 EQYNQLSTEN

-417 HASRGFKLLNMCY
+417 HASRGFKLLNMGY

>member
-9 DFSGKEK
+9 DFSGKQK

-150 GNPFHKKQY
+150 GNPFHKRQY

-203 ESPLPTDML
+203 ESPLPTDMM
-212 EMLNYK
+212 EMFNYK
-218 DAIQAICVPG
+218 DAVQAVCVSG

-233 YWNANYYVGIWGSNN
+233 HWNANYFVGIWGPNN

-253 ASIFPRETFIEIKDK
+253 ASIFPRETFIEIKDE
-268 DEEFLREAA
+268 DEEFLREVAR
-277 KLKED
+277 LKED

-297 EETKAAFAQKE
+297 EETKAVFAQQE
-308 EADKRRMEQ
+308 ENS
-317 QQAEYLERETDYKQQ
+317 KQQ

-350 AHVAD
+350 AHVAE

-417 HASRGFKLLNMCY
+417 HASRGFKLLNMGY

>member
-9 DFSGKEK
+9 DFSGKQK

-82 DGVHYQCHTAEQLPF
+82 DGVHYQCHAAEQLPF

-150 GNPFHKKQY
+150 GNPFHKRQY

-203 ESPLPTDML
+203 ESPLPTDMM
-212 EMLNYK
+212 EMFNYK
-218 DAIQAICVPG
+218 DAVQAVCVSG

-233 YWNANYYVGIWGSNN
+233 HWNANYFVGIWGPNN

-253 ASIFPRETFIEIKDK
+253 ASIFPRETFIEIKDE
-268 DEEFLREAA
+268 DEEFLREVAR
-277 KLKED
+277 LKED

-297 EETKAAFAQKE
+297 EETKAVFAQQE
-308 EADKRRMEQ
+308 ENSKQ
-317 QQAEYLERETDYKQQ
+317 REEDYKQQ

-350 AHVAD
+350 AHVAE

-375 QQSYARDYAELTQ
+375 QQSYARDYAELT
-388 RRDEVAQLR
+388 RLR
-397 TQYEQLSAEN
+397 EQYNQLSTEN

-417 HASRGFKLLNMCY
+417 HASRGFKLLNMGY

>member
-142 YYYKQGTP
+142 YYYKPGEP

-203 ESPLPTDML
+203 ESPLPTDMM
-212 EMLNYK
+212 EMFNYK
-218 DAIQAICVPG
+218 DAVQAVCVSG

-233 YWNANYYVGIWGSNN
+233 HWNANYFAGIWGPNN

-253 ASIFPRETFIEIKDK
+253 ASIFPRETFIEIKDEDK
-268 DEEFLREAA
+268 EFLREVAR
-277 KLKED
+277 LKED

-297 EETKAAFAQKE
+297 EETKAVFAQRE
-308 EADKRRMEQ
+308 E
-317 QQAEYLERETDYKQQ
+317 DYKQQ

-350 AHVAD
+350 AHVAE

-375 QQSYARDYAELTQ
+375 QQSYARDYAELT
-388 RRDEVAQLR
+388 RLR
-397 TQYEQLSAEN
+397 EQYNQLSTEN

-417 HASRGFKLLNMCY
+417 HASRGFKLLNMGY

>member
-150 GNPFHKKQY
+150 GNPFHKRQY

-203 ESPLPTDML
+203 ESPLPTDMM
-212 EMLNYK
+212 EMFNYK
-218 DAIQAICVPG
+218 DAVQAVCVSG

-233 YWNANYYVGIWGSNN
+233 HWNANYFVGIWGPNN

-253 ASIFPRETFIEIKDK
+253 ASIFPRETFIEIKDE
-268 DEEFLREAA
+268 DEEFLREVAR
-277 KLKED
+277 LKED

-297 EETKAAFAQKE
+297 EETKAVFKQRE
-308 EADKRRMEQ
+308 E
-317 QQAEYLERETDYKQQ
+317 DYKQQ

-369 KEKDMM
+369 KEKNMM
-375 QQSYARDYAELTQ
+375 QQSYARDYAELT
-388 RRDEVAQLR
+388 RLR
-397 TQYEQLSAEN
+397 EQN
-407 AQHCEELRLI
+407 AQYCEELRLI
-417 HASRGFKLLNMCY
+417 HASRGFKLLNMGY